1 MAKKDKAA
9 EGGEKKSKKKLI
21 VIVVVLLVAA
31 AGAKMTILAPKS
43 KAACA
48 APATAGAA
56 GVPGAVPAAATVATA
71 PPTTAAP
78 APAVAGVAT
87 TTTTV
92 CVPAPPAPGSVLK
105 LDSTTINLADGRYLK
120 VGIGLQLAA
129 TTDLK
134 TFTADDGGAKALDLA
149 IKLLGSKGYND
160 LISVKSR
167 DAVQTALS
175 QQVAAA
181 YENKVLG
188 VYFTEFVMQ

>member
-1 MAKKDKAA
+1 M
-9 EGGEKKSKKKLI
+9 
-21 VIVVVLLVAA
+21 
-31 AGAKMTILAPKS
+31 
-43 KAACA
+43 
-48 APATAGAA
+48 
-56 GVPGAVPAAATVATA
+56 
-71 PPTTAAP
+71 
-78 APAVAGVAT
+78 
-87 TTTTV
+87 
-92 CVPAPPAPGSVLK
+92 LK

-129 TTDLK
+129 STDLK

>member
-21 VIVVVLLVAA
+21 IIVVVLLVAA
-31 AGAKMTILAPKS
+31 AGAKFTILAPKS

-48 APATAGAA
+48 APAAAGVA
-56 GVPGAVPAAATVATA
+56 GVPGAVPAAATVATV

-78 APAVAGVAT
+78 APGVAGVAT

-92 CVPAPPAPGSVLK
+92 CVPAPPPPGSVLK

-120 VGIGLQLAA
+120 VGLALQLAA
-129 TTDLK
+129 SADLK